1 MELTVKVRE
10 LAARLPKQLPLI
22 NTEEATKN
30 ALVLPFLSALGYD
43 VFDPGEVTPELVAD
57 VGTKK
62 GEKVDYAVLRDG
74 KPLMLVE
81 CKQCNLDLA
90 HCHASQLYR
99 YFSVTSARIAILT
112 NGVQYHFFT
121 DLDAPNKMDSRPF
134 LQVNLLSLDEQ
145 QIAQLK
151 RFTKGQFE
159 IEAILSSANDL
170 KYTGEIKRVL
180 AQELDRPSEE
190 LVRFFASRVYEG
202 RMTKPVREQFTEI
215 TRKALQEFVSERVR
229 SRLESALAGESPAPI
244 ETAEQQEAAAGEE
257 EREGVTTT
265 PEEMEG
271 YQIVRAILSA
281 SIDPRRVAMRDVR
294 TYCGILLDDNNR
306 RPICRLH
313 FEARQKHV
321 GLFDEAKNET
331 RHPIEDVTEIFGFA
345 DALRATVAR
354 YDGGPEQGG
363 GEARGSEPSNASA
376 ES

>member
-1 MELTVKVRE
+1 MEMMARIRE
-10 LAARLPKQLPLI
+10 LAARVPKQLPLI

-74 KPLMLVE
+74 QPLMLVE

-90 HCHASQLYR
+90 QCHASQLYR

-112 NGVQYHFFT
+112 NGVQYHFFS
-121 DLDAPNKMDSRPF
+121 DLDAPNRMDSRPF
-134 LQVNLLSLDEQ
+134 LQVNLLSLDDQ
-145 QIAQLK
+145 QIAQLR

-159 IEAILSSANDL
+159 IDAILSSANDL

-180 AQELDRPSEE
+180 AQEMERPSEE

-202 RMTKPVREQFTEI
+202 RMTKPIREQFTEI

-229 SRLESALAGESPAPI
+229 SRLESALAGETPAPS
-244 ETAEQQEAAAGEE
+244 EAGEQVDPVGGE
-257 EREGVTTT
+257 DAGVTTT
-265 PEEMEG
+265 AEELEAF
-271 YQIVRAILSA
+271 QIVRAILSA
-281 SIDPRRVAMRDVR
+281 SIQPLRVALRDVR
-294 TYCGILLDDNNR
+294 TYCGVLLDDNNR
-306 RPICRLH
+306 KPICRLH
-313 FEARQKHV
+313 FDSRQKHL

-331 RHPIEDVTEIFGFA
+331 RHPIDDVTEIFRFA

-354 YDGGPEQGG
+354 YDGVSAVDGG
-363 GEARGSEPSNASA
+363 KSAGDEPVAA
-376 ES
+376 PTA

>member
-1 MELTVKVRE
+1 MEMMARIRE
-10 LAARLPKQLPLI
+10 LAARVPKQLPLI

-74 KPLMLVE
+74 QPLMLVE

-112 NGVQYHFFT
+112 NGVQYHFFS
-121 DLDAPNKMDSRPF
+121 DLDAPNRMDSRPF
-134 LQVNLLSLDEQ
+134 LQVNLLSLDDQ

-159 IEAILSSANDL
+159 IDSILASANDL

-180 AQELDRPSEE
+180 AQEMERPSED

-229 SRLESALAGESPAPI
+229 SRLESALAGETPPSV
-244 ETAEQQEAAAGEE
+244 ETGEE
-257 EREGVTTT
+257 GAISAEDAGVTTT
-265 PEEMEG
+265 AEEMEAF
-271 YQIVRAILSA
+271 QIIRAILSA
-281 SIDPRRVAMRDVR
+281 SIQPLRVALRDVR
-294 TYCGILLDDNNR
+294 TYCGVLLDDNNR
-306 RPICRLH
+306 KPICRLH
-313 FEARQKHV
+313 FEGRQKHL

-331 RHPIEDVTEIFGFA
+331 RHPIDDVTQIFGFA

-354 YDGGPEQGG
+354 YDGGTAVDGG
-363 GEARGSEPSNASA
+363 KSADEPPVAA
-376 ES
+376 ATA